1 MGIKGQRPG
10 GATCRALST
19 AATAATQIWGVW
31 GPPCSSETT
40 TTLLMPLLLPT
51 PPQQGRDGGSQP
63 SRGAV
68 GQPSSAVL
76 RGTPSL
82 GRTFP
87 GAASCLSRG
96 LRIPAAPPHVVEL
109 PIPREA
115 PPGHKPWPRPSS
127 HQLCAPPGMPPTQGP
142 ACWWPGAPKP
152 CSVLGSRAVKPPQTL
167 SIRRQRERRGRGH
180 QPEGPWMRL
189 HPVRSQ
195 FPASGTQGSC
205 VVGFFP
211 SRGWNFAECFVLDPL
226 KTAPVTVNNSAARVC
241 RGAVVAAASCRRG
254 TAPASP
260 ELPKGCCS
268 WAEASKG
275 KFRGL
280 RLPEPTPVFILCR
293 VVRCNPRE

>member
-1 MGIKGQRPG
+1 MQGLEHGCYSSHPDLGCVGTPVLLRDPQNPPRAPFAPHSPSAGQG
-10 GATCRALST
+10 
-19 AATAATQIWGVW
+19 WGV
-31 GPPCSSETT
+31 PA
-40 TTLLMPLLLPT
+40 LMGGCGTAQQLCAERNPLSGADIP
-51 PPQQGRDGGSQP
+51 RGSF
-63 SRGAV
+63 V
-68 GQPSSAVL
+68 
-76 RGTPSL
+76 
-82 GRTFP
+82 
-87 GAASCLSRG
+87 LSRG
-96 LRIPAAPPHVVEL
+96 LRIPAAPPHAVE
-109 PIPREA
+109 PPTPREA
-115 PPGHKPWPRPSS
+115 PPGHKPWPHPSS
-127 HQLCAPPGMPPTQGP
+127 HQLCAPPGMSPTQGP

-180 QPEGPWMRL
+180 QPKGPWMRL

-211 SRGWNFAECFVLDPL
+211 SRGWNSAECFVLDPL

-241 RGAVVAAASCRRG
+241 RGAVVAAASRRRG

-280 RLPEPTPVFILCR
+280 HLPEPTPVFILRR